1 MMRVI
6 AVCAEEQGCPL
17 YKKDARLDFSPP
29 TVHGV
34 DGVPICATAI
44 EPLLRSVSRVAT
56 GQAASAFAKTFCGG
70 CAAGKAWWNFE
81 PIPKDT
87 EAALSPAAAQF
98 IHSSLAK
105 MRLFA
110 GVHPMKLERI
120 VRQVKGTRVPS
131 GRTLVTKGN
140 PGEHFYV
147 VLDGECEVV
156 QMDEEGHESVLAVF
170 PTGECFGEMSLITGE
185 PASAN
190 VRSKNDCTVLMFT
203 RENFNAMLVIA
214 PEIAI
219 TLARTLAGHLARTSK
234 QVLDELKKGLVGRLD
249 LISPSELIQAMNVNS
264 QTGMLVVQ
272 SGDRNLTI
280 YLHDGQVHEVQLGET
295 AGEEAFYEFLTW
307 AKGSFRFE
315 PVRKEQTQKQVGDT
329 VGLLLEGMRRVDEF
343 KQTGVRRKP
352 PGSAQPST

>member
-17 YKKDARLDFSPP
+17 YKKDQRLDF
-29 TVHGV
+29 TAQVVAGL
-34 DGVPICATAI
+34 DGVPICATAV
-44 EPLLRSVSRVAT
+44 EPLLRAVSKVAA
-56 GQAASAFAKTFCGG
+56 GQAASGFAKTYCGG
-70 CAAGKAWWNFE
+70 CSAGKAWWNFE

-105 MRLFA
+105 MRLFN
-110 GVHPMKLERI
+110 GVHSTKLDRI
-120 VRQVKGTRVPS
+120 VRLVKGTRVPS
-131 GRTLVTKGN
+131 GRSLVQRGK
-140 PGEHFYV
+140 PGEHFYI

-156 QMDEEGHESVLAVF
+156 QVDEEQHESILAVF
-170 PTGECFGEMSLITGE
+170 QSGECFGEMSLITGE
-185 PASAN
+185 PASAT

-203 RENFNAMLVIA
+203 RENFNAMLAIA

-219 TLARTLAGHLARTSK
+219 TLARTLAGRLAKTSR
-234 QVLDELKKGLVGRLD
+234 QVLDELKKGLTGRLD
-249 LISPSELIQAMNVNS
+249 LISPSELIQAMAVNN

-280 YLHDGQVHEVQLGET
+280 YLHDGQVHEVQLGDT
-295 AGEEAFYEFLTW
+295 AGEEAFFEFLTW

-315 PVRKEQTQKQVGDT
+315 PIRKEAPQKQVAGDT

-352 PGSAQPST
+352 PAAAP

>member
-29 TVHGV
+29 TVSGV
-34 DGVPICATAI
+34 DGVPICATAV
-44 EPLLRSVSRVAT
+44 EPLMRSVTKVSA
-56 GQAASAFAKTFCGG
+56 GQAASAYARTFCGG
-70 CAAGKAWWNFE
+70 CSIGKAWWNFE

-87 EAALSPAAAQF
+87 ETSLSPAAAQF

-105 MRLFA
+105 MRLFQ
-110 GVHPMKLERI
+110 GVHATKLERI
-120 VRQVKGTRVPS
+120 VRLVKGTRVPS
-131 GRTLVTKGN
+131 GRTLVTKGK
-140 PGEHFYV
+140 PGEHFYI

-156 QMDEEGHESVLAVF
+156 QTDDDGHESILAVF
-170 PTGECFGEMSLITGE
+170 PTGECFGEMALITGE

-190 VRSKNDCTVLMFT
+190 VRAKNDCTVLMFT
-203 RENFNAMLVIA
+203 RDNFNAMLVIA

-219 TLARTLAGHLARTSK
+219 TLARTLAGRLARTSK
-234 QVLDELKKGLVGRLD
+234 QVLDELKRGLVGRLD
-249 LISPSELIQAMNVNS
+249 LISPAELIQAMAVNN

-280 YLHDGQVHEVQLGET
+280 YLQDGQVHEVQLGEQ

-315 PVRKEQTQKQVGDT
+315 AVRKEAPTKQIGDT
-329 VGLLLEGMRRVDEF
+329 VGLLLEGMRRVDEY
-343 KQTGVRRKP
+343 KQTGIRRKP
-352 PGSAQPST
+352 GTPS